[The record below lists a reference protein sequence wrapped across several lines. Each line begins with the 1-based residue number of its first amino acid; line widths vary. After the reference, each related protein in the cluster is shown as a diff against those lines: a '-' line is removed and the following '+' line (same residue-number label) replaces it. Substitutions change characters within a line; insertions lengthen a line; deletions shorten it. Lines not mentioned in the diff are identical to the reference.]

1 MGPDEAPAGGA
12 TVAGTAGHVS
22 TSFRELTDQECDE
35 HLSTESMGRIAWS
48 AGGLQHILPV
58 SYGMHGGQVV
68 FRTSPYGA
76 LSHLQKHPSVAFE
89 IDHADPATGTGWSV
103 VVQGHVRAVVR
114 PQELATLWA
123 GSDPEPWAPGTRN
136 VFIAIVAQS
145 VTGRQVEAPFT
156 G

>member
-1 MGPDEAPAGGA
+1 MEPDETTDGGA
-12 TVAGTAGHVS
+12 TATGTASHGS
-22 TSFRELTDQECDE
+22 TRFRELTPAECQE
-35 HLSTESMGRIAWS
+35 HLSAGSMGRIAWS

-76 LSHLQKHPSVAFE
+76 LSHLQRPSSVAFE
-89 IDHADPATGTGWSV
+89 IDHADMETGRGWSV
-103 VVQGHVRAVVR
+103 VVQGHVRTVVR
-114 PQELATLWA
+114 PQELATLWT

-136 VFIAIVAQS
+136 VFIAVVAET
-145 VTGRQVEAPFT
+145 VTGRQVEAPFS